1 MVCFPRLDSVPSW
14 DGCNLE
20 APAPNYRIGLI
31 NFHMQS
37 NPSIENRRHI
47 SDRRFYRQ
55 FYFRYFIFG
64 GKRQTLRRAADKQGL
79 KFVGEYN
86 PALLGFIVLLLI
98 FSIIDGFMTLYLL
111 DHGAHEINPIMSF
124 SLRLGPWFF
133 FASKFLLTC
142 IGVMCLLVVSN
153 SCVFD
158 NRIQVGDVFP
168 AMLFLYLMVMAWN
181 SFLYLVV

>member
-1 MVCFPRLDSVPSW
+1 MATKL
-14 DGCNLE
+14 
-20 APAPNYRIGLI
+20 GLQ
-31 NFHMQS
+31 NKRYHT
-37 NPSIENRRHI
+37 
-47 SDRRFYRQ
+47 DRRIKKRLSIKH
-55 FYFRYFIFG
+55 FIFG
-64 GKRQTLRRAADKQGL
+64 GRRKALRSAADKQGI
-79 KFVGEYN
+79 KFVDEYN

-124 SLRLGPWFF
+124 SLGLGPWFF

-158 NRIQVGDVFP
+158 NRIQVRDVFP